1 MSVMETC
8 TSLRF
13 SAVAKAL
20 GDEARRRG
28 LQPPAFRSP
37 PRLDGARRT
46 IRRAEDSTVIAVRLR
61 GRTAGEVA
69 ADMVEGVVVAN
80 RLSGADAARCRAEL
94 EEVVAPLVTHAA

>member
-1 MSVMETC
+1 MDSF

-28 LQPPAFRSP
+28 LTPPAFRSP
-37 PRLDGARRT
+37 PRIDGVVRT
-46 IRRAEDSTVIAVRLR
+46 IRRADESAVIAVRLR
-61 GRTAGEVA
+61 GRPADEVA

-80 RLSGADAARCRAEL
+80 RLSGAEAVRCRTEL
-94 EEVVAPLVTHAA
+94 REAVAPLVTHAA